1 MFHTV
6 LGPVAFFRDI
16 SQKLEFN
23 SKGFFSVFLYVFGIR
38 FLSPKNYVTIIL
50 QKERG
55 FLNDRNDRFM
65 NLDELVNKYH
75 TDLNPNDLYIWEYL
89 SKHRMKCSEMTIEEL
104 SKQCNVSKTSII
116 RFAKKLS
123 LSGFSELKTY
133 LKMQPIF
140 TIKSK
145 QFQFRYAL

>member
-50 QKERG
+50 QKERV
-55 FLNDRNDRFM
+55 F
-65 NLDELVNKYH
+65 
-75 TDLNPNDLYIWEYL
+75 
-89 SKHRMKCSEMTIEEL
+89 
-104 SKQCNVSKTSII
+104 
-116 RFAKKLS
+116 
-123 LSGFSELKTY
+123 
-133 LKMQPIF
+133 
-140 TIKSK
+140 
-145 QFQFRYAL
+145 

>member
-75 TDLNPNDLYIWEYL
+75 TDLN
-89 SKHRMKCSEMTIEEL
+89 CSGIKRTIEMIRL
-104 SKQCNVSKTSII
+104 SDVEGKGACSKCW
-116 RFAKKLS
+116 K
-123 LSGFSELKTY
+123 E
-133 LKMQPIF
+133 
-140 TIKSK
+140 
-145 QFQFRYAL
+145 